1 MQVRIGARQCFWNSI
16 IIAYMELKEVTK
28 ELIAKA
34 DYLSLSTTDG
44 TNPWAT
50 PLYFAVDEK
59 FNFYFVS
66 RKDTLH
72 SKNLYKNPNVS
83 FCIFNSED
91 KAFTAQ
97 GLQATGIA
105 HEVGLAEAL
114 QGLTVIYKK
123 KHPDVDDL
131 KRIKLNVKSVTGL
144 INNRIYCIK
153 LTHVYVLDPNNP
165 DMDTRVEVFVNSEK

>member
-1 MQVRIGARQCFWNSI
+1 
-16 IIAYMELKEVTK
+16 MELNEVAK
-28 ELIAKA
+28 DLIAKA
-34 DYLSLSTTDG
+34 DYLSLATTDG

-50 PLYFAVDEK
+50 PLYFAVDDK
-59 FNFYFVS
+59 LNFYFVS
-66 RKDTLH
+66 RKDTQH
-72 SKNLYKNPNVS
+72 SLNIYKNPNVS

-105 HEVGLAEAL
+105 QEVGLTEAL
-114 QGLTVIYKK
+114 HGLMVIYKK
-123 KHPDVDDL
+123 KHPNIGDL
-131 KRIKLNVKSVTGL
+131 KKVKLDVKSVTGL

-165 DMDTRVEVFVNSEK
+165 DMDTRVEVEL